1 MDFKNTPQDIGLKS
15 CSRFGVGSVLKES
28 CFQKR
33 QNKLY
38 PFHFCSTGNMIGLH
52 SDLRKTLSGEQIE
65 SMDSFDLE
73 SIINDVS

>member
-1 MDFKNTPQDIGLKS
+1 MLSEASERALLIS
-15 CSRFGVGSVLKES
+15 
-28 CFQKR
+28 
-33 QNKLY
+33 
-38 PFHFCSTGNMIGLH
+38 FCLTGNMIGLH